1 MGNCL
6 YRRNQNTTENKC
18 VICKKKIDTINF
30 ITCVRC
36 NHSLHNECEEI
47 YRNTKGYCEC
57 PNCQYIGSLGS
68 INANNIST
76 YNYLKKQNK
85 SVEKNRSLT
94 TMN

>member
-6 YRRNQNTTENKC
+6 SRRNQITTDNIC
-18 VICKKKIDTINF
+18 VICKKKIETINF

-47 YRNTKGYCEC
+47 DRINKGYCEC
-57 PNCQYIGSLGS
+57 PNCQHIGSLGT

-76 YNYLKKQNK
+76 YNCFKKQH
-85 SVEKNRSLT
+85 T
-94 TMN
+94 IG

>member
-6 YRRNQNTTENKC
+6 YRRNQNTSENITENIC

-47 YRNTKGYCEC
+47 YSITKGFCEC
-57 PNCQYIGSLGS
+57 PNCQHVGSLGS

-76 YNYLKKQNK
+76 YNCLKKQNK
-85 SVEKNRSLT
+85 SV
-94 TMN
+94 